1 MSSARRGWWVLQLI
15 ASILVIGALVREVD
29 PEQLAGIPDR
39 LSLGWMAAAL
49 ALKVATLCFHELRTW
64 LALPAPRPALSR
76 VTLIGFAAGILNL
89 ILPARAGDVAV
100 IMLLRRLCGVRTGI
114 AASAMGIV
122 SFLEAAVFGVLLLV
136 VLLIGATKWEQVVGA
151 DALEQAMQLVSV
163 GTGGAI
169 VVAILIAVIGRM
181 MRRPEEPAPEGPGL
195 VSMLR
200 EAMTETGSA
209 LSSPRYVAL
218 NTAAA
223 LVQVVGMIAAFAMAL
238 PAVGVHVAMPGLAAA
253 GVLAISSLAAVA
265 LPPGYGAGPAAA
277 SVAVLTVFGVD
288 PAGALAYAGAWW
300 IISQVPA
307 TAIGIPCMLALDLKP
322 GDFSSGNTLAAE
334 EG

>member
-1 MSSARRGWWVLQLI
+1 MSSARRGWWFLQLI
-15 ASILVIGALVREVD
+15 ASLLVIGALAREVD
-29 PEQLAGIPDR
+29 VEQLAGIPDR
-39 LSLGWMAAAL
+39 LSFGWMVAAL
-49 ALKVATLCFHELRTW
+49 SLKVATLCFHELRTW
-64 LALPAPRPALSR
+64 LALPAPRPPLSQ

-100 IMLLRRLCGVRTGI
+100 IMLLHRLCGVRTGI
-114 AASAMGIV
+114 ATSAMGIV

-136 VLLIGATKWEQVVGA
+136 VLLIGAAQWEQVVGA
-151 DALEQAMQLVSV
+151 DALSQAMQLVSV
-163 GTGGAI
+163 GTGGAVILAII
-169 VVAILIAVIGRM
+169 VAVLGRM
-181 MRRPEEPAPEGPGL
+181 MSSPEAPREGPGL
-195 VSMLR
+195 LSMLR

-223 LVQVVGMIAAFAMAL
+223 LVQVIGMIAAFAMAL
-238 PAVGVHVAMPGLAAA
+238 PAVGVTVAMPGLAAA

-277 SVAVLTVFGVD
+277 SMAVLTVFGVD

-307 TAIGIPCMLALDLKP
+307 TAIGIPCMLVLDLKP
-322 GDFSSGNTLAAE
+322 GDFSSAPRHAE
-334 EG
+334 EV